1 MATLIEFRQQN
12 PEYNN
17 VPDVVLADALHQK
30 FYADKISKPD
40 FYQKLGITGANIPG
54 AEQTTTLPKQE
65 VSLRDRIMGVAE
77 TPALMAGNVISAV
90 AGPVAQYLGEN
101 IGGIP
106 TEFGMSAGK
115 DVGKASRQM
124 IGFTPLTETGPEIT
138 GAIGKFLG
146 AIPPTPLTSAGTSLS
161 TLTPAAINQLSP
173 ILRQAVTPTRN
184 VLAKASRDIGGA
196 LTRQQP
202 VMEGMGAAKTAE
214 DLLRE
219 ERLQRLNLP
228 ATAGERTKSLA
239 QQQFESDIE
248 RGAISG
254 VSEAKKQELVSQM
267 GAFREEQKQAIFRKF
282 QNMAEETG
290 AKVADPTTMR
300 QVGKLVDKAL
310 VNAYEQ
316 KFNAYKQAYAK
327 ADTAGE
333 TLQEVPYQSIVDFIN
348 QKTPTMRKTLDPILD
363 SVAESLKMNDPSNKG
378 TISIRALED
387 VYQQVGK
394 IKDSPNAKE
403 LKLLIDQATEGA
415 GGDLYRAARTQR
427 KELANQFENV
437 SRVDKLLGT
446 KVGYADRKI
455 AYEDIFKNVV
465 LDGSLEEMRTV
476 TSLLKKAGPQG
487 RQAYAELQGQTIEHL
502 KDLLTKG
509 DQMSFKNFNTMVN
522 ELDFDDK
529 LAYMFGKQGRQEI
542 VDLRDALKDILVKQP
557 GAVNYPNT
565 GGTVMRGLAGLEAI
579 KMPLAKQAAQFER
592 GRLTTKRL
600 EEALKQ
606 PNQLAAPSTSKNALR
621 P

>member
-17 VPDVVLADALHQK
+17 VPDVALADALHQK

-40 FYQKLGITGANIPG
+40 FYKKLGLTGANILG

-77 TPALMAGNVISAV
+77 TPALIAGNVISAV
-90 AGPVAQYLGEN
+90 AGPVAEYLGEN
-101 IGGIP
+101 FGGTP

-161 TLTPAAINQLSP
+161 TLMPGAINQLSP

-184 VLAKASRDIGGA
+184 VLANT

-219 ERLQRLNLP
+219 ERLQRLKLP

-239 QQQFESDIE
+239 QQQFEADVE

-254 VSEAKKQELVSQM
+254 VSEDKKAELIKQM
-267 GAFREEQKQAIFRKF
+267 GAFREEQKQAISRKF

-333 TLQEVPYQSIVDFIN
+333 TLQEVPYQNIIDFIK

-363 SVAESLKMNDPSNKG
+363 SVAESLKMNDPSGKG

-394 IKDSPNAKE
+394 IKNSPNAKE
-403 LKLLIDQATEGA
+403 LKSLIDQATEGA

>member
-17 VPDVVLADALHQK
+17 VPDVALADALHQK

-40 FYQKLGITGANIPG
+40 FYKKLGLTGANIPG

-77 TPALMAGNVISAV
+77 TPALIAGNVISAV
-90 AGPVAQYLGEN
+90 AGPVAEYLGEN
-101 IGGIP
+101 FGGTP

-138 GAIGKFLG
+138 GTIGKVLSE
-146 AIPPTPLTSAGTSLS
+146 IPPTPLTSAGTSLS

-173 ILRQAVTPTRN
+173 ILRQAVAPAKN
-184 VLAKASRDIGGA
+184 VLANA

-239 QQQFESDIE
+239 QQQFEADVE

-254 VSEAKKQELVSQM
+254 VSEDKKAELIKQM
-267 GAFREEQKQAIFRKF
+267 GAFREEQKQAISRKF

-333 TLQEVPYQSIVDFIN
+333 TLQEVPYQNIIDFIK

-363 SVAESLKMNDPSNKG
+363 SVAESLKMNDPSGKG

-387 VYQQVGK
+387 VYQQVSK
-394 IKDSPNAKE
+394 IKNSPNAKE
-403 LKLLIDQATEGA
+403 LKSLIDQATEGA

>member
-1 MATLIEFRQQN
+1 MATLIEFRQKN
-12 PEYNN
+12 PEYNS
-17 VPDVVLADALHQK
+17 VSDVVLADALHQK
-30 FYADKISKPD
+30 FYADKIPRND
-40 FYQKLGITGANIPG
+40 FFKKLGLVGADIPG
-54 AEQTTTLPKQE
+54 AEKTTTLPKKE

-77 TPALMAGNVISAV
+77 TPALIAGNVISAV
-90 AGPVAQYLGEN
+90 AGPVAEYLGEN
-101 IGGIP
+101 IGGTP

-146 AIPPTPLTSAGTSLS
+146 AIPPTPLTSAGTALS
-161 TLTPAAINQLSP
+161 TLMPGAINQLSP
-173 ILRQAVTPTRN
+173 ILRQAVAPAKN
-184 VLAKASRDIGGA
+184 VLANT

-202 VMEGMGAAKTAE
+202 TMQGMGAASTAE

-219 ERLQRLNLP
+219 ERLQRMNLP

-254 VSEAKKQELVSQM
+254 VSEAKKQELVEQM
-267 GAFREEQKQAIFRKF
+267 ARFREQQKQAISQKLES
-282 QNMAEETG
+282 MAEQTG
-290 AKVADPTTMR
+290 AEVADPTQMR

-310 VNAYEQ
+310 VDTYEK
-316 KFNAYKQAYAK
+316 KFKAYKKAYAN

-348 QKTPTMRKTLDPILD
+348 QKTPTMRQKLDPILD
-363 SVAESLKMNDPSNKG
+363 SVAESLRMNDPSNKG

-387 VYQQVGK
+387 VYQEVGK
-394 IKDSPNAKE
+394 VKGSANAKQ
-403 LKLLIDQATEGA
+403 LKQLIDQATEGA
-415 GGDLYRAARTQR
+415 GGNLYRTARAQR
-427 KELANQFENV
+427 KQLAKEFENV

-446 KVGYADRKI
+446 KAGYADRQV

-487 RQAYAELQGQTIEHL
+487 RQAYAELQGQTIQHL

-509 DQMSFKNFNTMVN
+509 DQMSFKNFNTAVKQ
-522 ELDFDDK
+522 LDYDDK
-529 LAYMFGKQGRQEI
+529 LVYMFGKQGRNQI

-565 GGTVMRGLAGLEAI
+565 AGAVVRGLEGLEAI
-579 KMPLAKQAAQFER
+579 RFPLAKQAAQFER
-592 GRLTTKRL
+592 GRQTSKRL
-600 EEALKQ
+600 EESLKQ
-606 PNQLAAPSTSKNALR
+606 PNQLATPSRSKNSMA

>member
-17 VPDVVLADALHQK
+17 VPDVALADALHQK
-30 FYADKISKPD
+30 FYADRISRPD
-40 FYQKLGITGANIPG
+40 FYKKLGLVGADIPG

-65 VSLRDRIMGVAE
+65 VSLRDRIMGVVE
-77 TPALMAGNVISAV
+77 TPAIIASNVADAVINPIAKYGTEAVVGWNTPQGIKAG
-90 AGPVAQYLGEN
+90 QQ
-101 IGGIP
+101 
-106 TEFGMSAGK
+106 
-115 DVGKASRQM
+115 ASQTVSNQFYQPRTQ
-124 IGFTPLTETGPEIT
+124 TGPEIT
-138 GAIGKFLG
+138 GVIGDVLG
-146 AIPPTPLTSAGTSLS
+146 AIPPTPWTSAGTALS
-161 TLTPAAINQLSP
+161 ILTRAAINQLSP
-173 ILRQAVTPTRN
+173 VVRQAIAP
-184 VLAKASRDIGGA
+184 AKNALTSA

-202 VMEGMGAAKTAE
+202 TMQGMGAAKTAE

-219 ERLQRLNLP
+219 ERLQRLKLP

-239 QQQFESDIE
+239 QQQFEADVE

-254 VSEAKKQELVSQM
+254 VSEDKKDELIKQM
-267 GAFREEQKQAIFRKF
+267 GAFREEQKQAISRKF

-290 AKVADPTTMR
+290 AEVADPTTMR

-333 TLQEVPYQSIVDFIN
+333 TLQEVPYQNIIDFIK

-363 SVAESLKMNDPSNKG
+363 SVAESLKMNDPSGKG

-394 IKDSPNAKE
+394 IKNSPNAKE
-403 LKLLIDQATEGA
+403 LKSLIDQATEGA

-446 KVGYADRKI
+446 KAGYADRQV
-455 AYEDIFKNVV
+455 AYEDIFKHVI

-487 RQAYAELQGQTIEHL
+487 QQAYAELQGQTIQHL

>member
-1 MATLIEFRQQN
+1 MRRFNVNAPDGTVIPVDAPDGATEQ
-12 PEYNN
+12 
-17 VPDVVLADALHQK
+17 DAIA
-30 FYADKISKPD
+30 FAAATWSKNRPA
-40 FYQKLGITGANIPG
+40 YEQIPG
-54 AEQTTTLPKQE
+54 AENTPVTPKRE

-77 TPALMAGNVISAV
+77 TPALIAGNVISAV
-90 AGPVAQYLGEN
+90 AGPVAEYLGEN
-101 IGGIP
+101 IGGTP

-161 TLTPAAINQLSP
+161 TLMPGAINQLNP
-173 ILRQAVTPTRN
+173 ILRQAVVPAKN
-184 VLAKASRDIGGA
+184 VLANT

-202 VMEGMGAAKTAE
+202 TMQGMGAAKTAE

-219 ERLQRLNLP
+219 ERLQRLKLP

-239 QQQFESDIE
+239 QQQFEADVE

-254 VSEAKKQELVSQM
+254 VSEDKKTELIKQM
-267 GAFREEQKQAIFRKF
+267 GAFREEQKQAISRKF

-333 TLQEVPYQSIVDFIN
+333 TLQEVPYQNIIDFIK

-363 SVAESLKMNDPSNKG
+363 SVAESLKMNDPSGKG

-394 IKDSPNAKE
+394 IKGSPNAKE
-403 LKLLIDQATEGA
+403 LKSLIDQATEGA

-476 TSLLKKAGPQG
+476 TSLLKKAGFQG

-606 PNQLAAPSTSKNALR
+606 PNQLAAPSTSKNALK